1 MTAEKQRIAD
11 DTERR
16 TTVRK
21 ATAGDVAGISESLA
35 KAFRDDP
42 VTEWWLPDK
51 SSRMRRARRVF
62 EEIFLKRICLPHDET
77 YTTGE
82 LVGGALWMP
91 PEKWHL
97 GFLDNLRLLPH
108 MAAAFGRRLPRVM
121 RSLGHMDAKHPH
133 EPHYYLFIV
142 GVEPE
147 WQGRGIGSALM
158 RPVLDR
164 CDRER
169 LPAYLEATTPR
180 NRELYRRDGFE
191 VVEEIELPGGGPPLW
206 RMWREPGLDAPP
218 SEQSTQPA
226 G

>member
-1 MTAEKQRIAD
+1 MTAEKQRMAD

-21 ATAGDVAGISESLA
+21 ATAGDVAGIAESLA

-51 SSRMRRARRVF
+51 SSRMRRVF

-77 YTTGE
+77 YTTE
-82 LVGGALWMP
+82 DLAGGALWMP
-91 PEKWHL
+91 PGEWQL
-97 GFLDNLRLLPH
+97 GFADNLRLLPH
-108 MAAAFGRRLPRVM
+108 MAAAFARGLPRVM

-147 WQGRGIGSALM
+147 WQGKGIGSTLM

-180 NRELYRRDGFE
+180 NRELYRRIGFE
-191 VVEEIELPGGGPPLW
+191 VAEETRLPGGGPPLW
-206 RMWREPGLDAPP
+206 RMWREPGA
-218 SEQSTQPA
+218 
-226 G
+226 